1 MPEGNI
7 LHRIARIHGQWLV
20 GRSFTADSP
29 QGRFSAGA
37 RHLSGRTLVSVDA
50 HGKHLFHHFEGGV
63 RLHIH
68 LGLFGHLRHFGSR
81 APPPSSACRLRLSS
95 PQVTLLLA
103 GPQACELLSPE
114 DEATLRSRLGQDPL
128 RPEAS
133 PARAFEA
140 LRRGRSPLAAAL
152 LDQERIAG
160 VGNIL
165 RAEALF
171 LARLP
176 PLRPASELSL
186 TDFERLWEALRL
198 LMEDAARDGRIV
210 APHAP
215 PAPWETPGKRRE
227 DRFSVYDR
235 AGQPCPRCATP
246 ISRVELASRGLFFCP
261 GCQTPGTHGRPACR
275 PRAASSGRA
284 RPRAP

>member
-37 RHLSGRTLVSVDA
+37 RHLSGRRLVGVDA
-50 HGKHLFHHFEGGV
+50 HGKHLFHLFEGGV

-68 LGLFGHLRHFGSR
+68 LGLFGQLRHFRSR
-81 APPPSSACRLRLSS
+81 APPPSAACRLRLAS
-95 PQVTLLLA
+95 PRVTLHLA
-103 GPQACELLSPE
+103 GPQACELLSSE
-114 DEATLRSRLGQDPL
+114 DEAQLRSRLGQDPL
-128 RPEAS
+128 RPDAS
-133 PARAFEA
+133 PSRAFEA
-140 LRRGRSPLAAAL
+140 LRKGRSPLAAAL

-176 PLRPASELSL
+176 PLRPASELRL
-186 TDFERLWEALRL
+186 ADFERLWEALRL

-210 APHAP
+210 TPHAP
-215 PAPWETPGKRRE
+215 PAPRETPGRRRE

-246 ISRVELASRGLFFCP
+246 ISRVTLAGRGLFFCP
-261 GCQTPGTHGRPACR
+261 GCQTPGAHGRPARRARADSSGGR
-275 PRAASSGRA
+275 PR
-284 RPRAP
+284 P

>member
-1 MPEGNI
+1 MT
-7 LHRIARIHGQWLV
+7 LH
-20 GRSFTADSP
+20 
-29 QGRFSAGA
+29 
-37 RHLSGRTLVSVDA
+37 
-50 HGKHLFHHFEGGV
+50 
-63 RLHIH
+63 
-68 LGLFGHLRHFGSR
+68 
-81 APPPSSACRLRLSS
+81 
-95 PQVTLLLA
+95 LA

-128 RPEAS
+128 RPDAS

-140 LRRGRSPLAAAL
+140 LRRGRLPLAAAL

-186 TDFERLWEALRL
+186 ADFERLWEALQR

-210 APHAP
+210 TPGAP
-215 PAPWETPGKRRE
+215 PAPWETPGRRRE
-227 DRFSVYDR
+227 DRFCVYDR
-235 AGQPCPRCATP
+235 EGQPCPRCATP
-246 ISRVELASRGLFFCP
+246 ISRVALAGRGLFFCS
-261 GCQTPGTHGRPACR
+261 GCQTPGAHGRPARR
-275 PRAASSGRA
+275 PRAKASGRA